1 MSKDLSHH
9 EHRLLERMVQ
19 AETVTDRSEAQRVLR
34 KADKHQ
40 RKVSRLRQLIRNV
53 FGRGGDW

>member
-19 AETVTDRSEAQRVLR
+19 AENVTDRAEAQRILR

-40 RKVSRLRQLIRNV
+40 RKVSRLRELIRDV
-53 FGRGGDW
+53 FGRGGDR